1 MLVDEPTA
9 PILHPPNWNSR
20 WQRHFFTK
28 RRGKGLVPVAPISYW
43 QDENSNNWSP
53 FQKMRVKTYHK
64 IKSEYF
70 IKFVI
75 VFKEHLDACSW
86 NFTTVKGMNWD
97 VRICSLN
104 NEASKINK
112 KWLVYLS
119 TQKAIPKGTVWLL
132 DTYFLN
138 WALLV
143 FLLEFYQEL
152 NDCHIIQVPTD
163 TQISISLRSFMC
175 FLVFLF
181 YIKSLLTKNETRL
194 LLTRQ

>member
-104 NEASKINK
+104 DEASKINK
-112 KWLVYLS
+112 QWLVDLS
-119 TQKAIPKGTVWLL
+119 TQKAIDTKGDGMTIRHLYFKLGSSCFCFGVLSGTEWLPHYSG
-132 DTYFLN
+132 TYWYTNF
-138 WALLV
+138 
-143 FLLEFYQEL
+143 
-152 NDCHIIQVPTD
+152 H
-163 TQISISLRSFMC
+163 
-175 FLVFLF
+175 
-181 YIKSLLTKNETRL
+181 
-194 LLTRQ
+194 